1 MRIAHVL
8 SIASLGPTTLALS
21 LGLGAGLLATSGS
34 GCKVQSIF
42 TCVDDTN
49 CQSHGEGGVCEANSF
64 CTFPDAE
71 CTTGKRWH
79 DRAGD
84 LAGECFEVDGG
95 SGSGSDGSGG
105 SGSSDDAPAE
115 ESGSDS
121 TPVTTAGSSSGEPPD
136 PSTGPAA
143 EDSSSGGGSG
153 STGAPG
159 MCDAQYGAATDY
171 MFCEETVDSCTF
183 VTTTAMA
190 MTCTA
195 VCTSFG
201 GTCVTGHSND
211 VEPCT
216 PVAEVGCEDMAS
228 NDMICVCSNGA

>member
-49 CQSHGEGGVCEANSF
+49 CQPHGEGGVCEANSF

-105 SGSSDDAPAE
+105 SGSSDDAPTE

-143 EDSSSGGGSG
+143 EDSSSGRARHVRRAVRRCDRLHVLRGDGGRLHVRHDHCDGDDLHGGVHLVRRHVRHGTQQRRGAVHARRG
-153 STGAPG
+153 SR
-159 MCDAQYGAATDY
+159 
-171 MFCEETVDSCTF
+171 V
-183 VTTTAMA
+183 
-190 MTCTA
+190 
-195 VCTSFG
+195 
-201 GTCVTGHSND
+201 
-211 VEPCT
+211 
-216 PVAEVGCEDMAS
+216 
-228 NDMICVCSNGA
+228 